1 MLDISMGLELNQN
14 RPENPTGAMEMNYG
28 LFFKQKM
35 FV

>member
-1 MLDISMGLELNQN
+1 MFDVSMDLELNQN
-14 RPENPTGAMEMNYG
+14 RPENPTGAMDMTYG